1 MSKKKRVLII
11 EDDIP
16 LLDLY
21 DKKFTAR
28 GYEVIRAEDGVK
40 GLAATEKENPDIIL
54 LDIMLPMMNGFEVLK
69 RIKKN
74 EKTAKMPIVI
84 LSNYGEMPN
93 ITEGL
98 LGGAAEYLIK
108 VEHTPEEVV
117 EVVEDVTADKESPIG
132 KAFKEAS

>member
-1 MSKKKRVLII
+1 MNKKKKVLII

-16 LLDLY
+16 ILDLY
-21 DKKFTAR
+21 DKKLTSK
-28 GYEVIRAEDGVK
+28 GYSVSRAEDGAS
-40 GLAATEKENPDIIL
+40 GLEAAKKENPDIIL
-54 LDIMLPMMNGFEVLK
+54 LDIMLPVINGFEVLK
-69 RIKKN
+69 KLKQENETKKI
-74 EKTAKMPIVI
+74 PVVI

-117 EVVEDVTADKESPIG
+117 EVVDDVFVDKESPIG
-132 KAFKEAS
+132 KAFKEV